1 MKKIGFAIMS
11 LMVVISFTVSAA
23 PMPTDA
29 AAAVKVKTYENCT
42 AINKVYKGGIARNS
56 KVKNKGGATKYKPFV
71 SQALYDAN
79 KKSDRDKDLIA
90 CER

>member
-11 LMVVISFTVSAA
+11 LMLVISFTIGAA
-23 PMPTDA
+23 PMPADA
-29 AAAVKVKTYENCT
+29 AGVKAKTYANCT
-42 AINKVYKGGIARNS
+42 EINKKYKGGIASSS

-71 SQALYDAN
+71 SKALYEAN

>member
-1 MKKIGFAIMS
+1 MKKIGLAIMS

-23 PMPTDA
+23 PMPTD

-56 KVKNKGGATKYKPFV
+56 KVKNKGGKTKHKPFV
-71 SQALYDAN
+71 SKALYDAN

-90 CER
+90 CEK

>member
-11 LMVVISFTVSAA
+11 LMVVISFTFSAA
-23 PMPTDA
+23 PTPADA
-29 AAAVKVKTYENCT
+29 AGVKAKTYANCT
-42 AINKVYKGGIARNS
+42 EINKKYKGGIARSS
-56 KVKNKGGATKYKPFV
+56 KVKNKGGVTKHKPFV

-90 CER
+90 CEK